1 MVRFRPLPTLANR
14 KNKLMRIL
22 LKSVKI
28 VDSSSEFNG
37 QTKDILIENGI
48 IQQIANDIENTA
60 DQTISGE
67 NLHVSAGW
75 IDMRVSPKDPGFESK
90 EDLNSLSAA
99 AMAGGFTEIITLPNT
114 KPVVQTKEAI
124 AYIKNFALS
133 QLLNIYPTGAV
144 TKNCEG
150 KDFTEMLDL
159 HQAGAVAFTDGDHTL
174 WNADIL
180 LKTLQYLAPIDALLM
195 NRPEEPSMTI
205 FGQMHEGIE
214 STLLG
219 MKGIPSTA
227 EELML
232 MRDLKLLEYYLGNN
246 YKPKDNSC
254 LHFSTISTKT
264 GVELIRQAKAKGLPV
279 SCDIAAHQLAFTDA
293 DLRDFDTN
301 LKVNPPFRSQDDI
314 EALLQGLEDGTIDVI
329 VSDHNPQDEESKNL
343 EFDMADFG
351 VIGLETTFSVANTY
365 SNLSIDKIIEKL
377 TINPRK
383 LLRLENVS
391 IKERNLANLS
401 IFDPNQK
408 WVYESRNIQSKSKNS
423 PFIDKKLTGKVK
435 AVINKSKVFI
445 NN

>member
-1 MVRFRPLPTLANR
+1 
-14 KNKLMRIL
+14 MRIL

-28 VDSSSEFNG
+28 IDSSSEFNG

-48 IQQIANDIENTA
+48 IQQIANGIENPA
-60 DQTISGE
+60 DQTIIGE

-75 IDMRVSPKDPGFESK
+75 IDMRVSPKDPGYESK

-99 AMAGGFTEIITLPNT
+99 AMTGGFTEIVTLPNT

-124 AYIKNFALS
+124 AYVKNFALS
-133 QLLNIYPTGAV
+133 QLINIYPTGAV

-159 HQAGAVAFTDGDHTL
+159 HQAGAIAFTDGDHTL

-232 MRDLKLLEYYLGNN
+232 MRDLKLLEYYLGENFA
-246 YKPKDNSC
+246 PKNNSC
-254 LHFSTISTKT
+254 LHFSTISTKN

-301 LKVNPPFRSQDDI
+301 LKVNPPFRSQEDI
-314 EALLQGLEDGTIDVI
+314 EALQQGLEDGTIDVL

-377 TINPRK
+377 TATPRR
-383 LLRLENVS
+383 LLRLQDVS
-391 IKERNLANLS
+391 IKEGNTANLS
-401 IFDPNQK
+401 IFDPSQE
-408 WVYESRNIQSKSKNS
+408 WLYESKNIQSKSKNS

-435 AVINKSKVFI
+435 AVINKGKVFI
-445 NN
+445 NK

>member
-1 MVRFRPLPTLANR
+1 M
-14 KNKLMRIL
+14 KIL

-28 VDSSSEFNG
+28 IDNSSELNG
-37 QTKDILIENGI
+37 QTKDILVENGK
-48 IQQIANDIENTA
+48 IQKISDNIETTA
-60 DQTISGE
+60 EQVISGK
-67 NLHVSAGW
+67 NLCVSAGW
-75 IDMRVSPKDPGFESK
+75 IDMRVSPKDPGYESK
-90 EDLNSLSAA
+90 EDLNTLSLA
-99 AMAGGFTEIITLPNT
+99 AMAGGFTEIVTLPNT

-124 AYIKNFALS
+124 VYVKNFAQS
-133 QLLNIYPTGAV
+133 QLINIYPTGAV

-232 MRDLKLLEYYLGNN
+232 MRDLKLLEYYLGQNST
-246 YKPKDNSC
+246 PKSNSC
-254 LHFSTISTKT
+254 LHFSTISTKA
-264 GVELIRQAKAKGLPV
+264 GVELIREAKQKGLPV
-279 SCDIAAHQLAFTDA
+279 SCDISTHQLAFTDV

-301 LKVNPPFRSQDDI
+301 LKVNPPFRSQEDI
-314 EALLQGLEDGTIDVI
+314 EALQAGLLDGTIDVL

-351 VIGLETTFSVANTY
+351 VIGLETAFAVSNTY
-365 SNLSIDKIIEKL
+365 SKLSVEQIITKL
-377 TINPRK
+377 TTAPRK

-391 IKERNLANLS
+391 IKEGNEANLS
-401 IFDPNQK
+401 IFDPTIE
-408 WVYESRNIQSKSKNS
+408 WVYETKMIQSKSKNS
-423 PFIDKKLTGKVK
+423 PFIGKTLKGKAK
-435 AVINKSKVFI
+435 AVINKGKIYI
-445 NN
+445 NK

>member
-1 MVRFRPLPTLANR
+1 
-14 KNKLMRIL
+14 MRIL
-22 LKSVKI
+22 IKSVKI
-28 VDSSSEFNG
+28 VDSASKFNG

-48 IQQIANDIENTA
+48 IQQIANDIESNA

-67 NLHVSAGW
+67 NLYVSAGW
-75 IDMRVSPKDPGFESK
+75 IDMRVSPKDPGYESK
-90 EDLNSLSAA
+90 EDLNTLSAA
-99 AMAGGFTEIITLPNT
+99 AMAGGFTEIVTLPNT

-124 AYIKNFALS
+124 AYVKNFALS
-133 QLLNIYPTGAV
+133 QLINIYPTGAV

-159 HQAGAVAFTDGDHTL
+159 HQAGAIAFTDGDHTL

-180 LKTLQYLAPIDALLM
+180 LKTLQYLAPIDSLLM

-232 MRDLKLLEYYLGNN
+232 MRDLKLLEYYLGKNFAQIN
-246 YKPKDNSC
+246 NSC
-254 LHFSTISTKT
+254 LHFSTISTKN

-279 SCDIAAHQLAFTDA
+279 SCDIAAHQLAFTDK
-293 DLRDFDTN
+293 DLSDFDSN
-301 LKVNPPFRSQDDI
+301 LKVNPPFRSQEDI
-314 EALLQGLEDGTIDVI
+314 KALQQGLEDGTIDVI

-351 VIGLETTFSVANTY
+351 IIGLETAFSVANTY

-377 TINPRK
+377 TTSPRK
-383 LLRLENVS
+383 LLRLKNVS
-391 IKERNLANLS
+391 IKEGNQANLS
-401 IFDPNQK
+401 IFDPNQE
-408 WVYESRNIQSKSKNS
+408 WVYESKNIQSKSKNS

-435 AVINKSKVFI
+435 AVINKGKVFI
-445 NN
+445 N

>member
-1 MVRFRPLPTLANR
+1 M
-14 KNKLMRIL
+14 KIL

-28 VDSSSEFNG
+28 IDSSSEFNG
-37 QTKDILIENGI
+37 QTKDIFIENGI
-48 IQQIANDIENTA
+48 IQQIADKIEGSA
-60 DQTISGE
+60 DKTIEGK
-67 NLHVSAGW
+67 NFHVSVGW
-75 IDMRVSPKDPGFESK
+75 IDMRVASKDPGYESK
-90 EDLNSLSAA
+90 EDLNTLSAA
-99 AMAGGFTEIITLPNT
+99 AMAGGFTEIVTLPNT

-133 QLLNIYPTGAV
+133 QLITIHPTGAV

-159 HQAGAVAFTDGDHTL
+159 HQAGAVAFTDGDHPL

-180 LKTLQYLAPIDALLM
+180 LKTLQYLAPIDSLLM

-232 MRDLKLLEYYLGNN
+232 MRDLKLLEYYLGENFVG
-246 YKPKDNSC
+246 KTNSC
-254 LHFSTISTKT
+254 LHFSTISTKK

-301 LKVNPPFRSQDDI
+301 LKVNPPFRGQEDI
-314 EALLQGLEDGTIDVI
+314 LALQEGLEDGTIDVV

-351 VIGLETTFSVANTY
+351 IIALETAFSVANTY
-365 SNLSIDKIIEKL
+365 SKLPTEKIIEKI
-377 TINPRK
+377 TNNPRK
-383 LLRLENVS
+383 LLRLENIT
-391 IKERNLANLS
+391 IKEGGHANLS
-401 IFDPNQK
+401 IFDPTQE
-408 WVYESRNIQSKSKNS
+408 WTYESKNIQSKSKNS
-423 PFIDKKLTGKVK
+423 PFINKKLTGKVI
-435 AVINKSKVFI
+435 AVINKGRFFT

>member
-1 MVRFRPLPTLANR
+1 
-14 KNKLMRIL
+14 MRIL

-28 VDSSSEFNG
+28 IDSSSEYNG
-37 QTKDILIENGI
+37 LTKDILIENSV
-48 IQQIANDIENTA
+48 IQQIADNIETNS
-60 DQTISGE
+60 DQTISGD
-67 NLHVSAGW
+67 NLHVSVGW
-75 IDMRVSPKDPGFESK
+75 IDMRVASKDPGYESK
-90 EDLNSLSAA
+90 EDLASLTAA
-99 AMAGGFTEIITLPNT
+99 AIAGGFTEIVTLPNT

-133 QLLNIYPTGAV
+133 QLITIHPTGAV

-159 HQAGAVAFTDGDHTL
+159 HQAGAVAFTDGDHPL

-180 LKTLQYLAPIDALLM
+180 LKTLQYLAPIDSLLI

-232 MRDLKLLEYYLGNN
+232 MRDLKLLEYYLGDNFEGGS
-246 YKPKDNSC
+246 NSC
-254 LHFSTISTKT
+254 LHFSTISTKKS
-264 GVELIRQAKAKGLPV
+264 VELIRQAKTKGLPV

-293 DLRDFDTN
+293 DLKDFDTN

-314 EALLQGLEDGTIDVI
+314 AALQKGLEDGTIDVL

-351 VIGLETTFSVANTY
+351 VIALETSFSVANTY
-365 SNLSIDKIIEKL
+365 SKLPIEKIIEKI
-377 TINPRK
+377 THQPRR
-383 LLRLENVS
+383 LLRLENIS
-391 IKERNLANLS
+391 IKEGNFANLT
-401 IFDPNQK
+401 IFDPTQE
-408 WVYESRNIQSKSKNS
+408 WIYESKNIQSKSKNS
-423 PFIDKKLTGKVK
+423 PFINKKLTGKVK
-435 AVINKSKVFI
+435 AVINKGRFFI

>member
-1 MVRFRPLPTLANR
+1 
-14 KNKLMRIL
+14 MRIL

-28 VDSSSEFNG
+28 IDSSSEFNG

-48 IQQIANDIENTA
+48 IKQIAEGIESPA

-75 IDMRVSPKDPGFESK
+75 IDMRVSPKDPGYESK

-99 AMAGGFTEIITLPNT
+99 AMTGGFTEIVTLPNT

-124 AYIKNFALS
+124 AYVKNFALS
-133 QLLNIYPTGAV
+133 QLINIYPTGAV

-180 LKTLQYLAPIDALLM
+180 LKTLQYLAPIDSLLM

-232 MRDLKLLEYYLGNN
+232 MRDLKLLEYYLGDNFA
-246 YKPKDNSC
+246 PKNNSC
-254 LHFSTISTKT
+254 LHFSTISTKN
-264 GVELIRQAKAKGLPV
+264 GVELIRQAKIKGLPV
-279 SCDIAAHQLAFTDA
+279 SCDIAAHQLAFTDV
-293 DLRDFDTN
+293 DLRNFDTN
-301 LKVNPPFRSQDDI
+301 FKVNPPFRSQEDI
-314 EALLQGLEDGTIDVI
+314 EALKKGLADGTIDVI

-351 VIGLETTFSVANTY
+351 VIGLETAFSVANTY
-365 SNLSIDKIIEKL
+365 SKLSLEKIIEKL
-377 TINPRK
+377 TTIPRK
-383 LLRLENVS
+383 LLRLKNVS
-391 IKERNLANLS
+391 IKESNEANLS
-401 IFDPNQK
+401 IFDPSQE
-408 WVYESRNIQSKSKNS
+408 WIYESKNIQSKSKNS
-423 PFIDKKLTGKVK
+423 PFIDKKITGKVK
-435 AVINKSKVFI
+435 AVINKGKVFI
-445 NN
+445 NK

>member
-1 MVRFRPLPTLANR
+1 
-14 KNKLMRIL
+14 MRIL

-48 IQQIANDIENTA
+48 IQQIADNIGSVTG
-60 DQTISGE
+60 QTISGD

-75 IDMRVSPKDPGFESK
+75 IDMRVSPKDPGYESK

-99 AMAGGFTEIITLPNT
+99 AMTGGFTEIVTLPNT

-124 AYIKNFALS
+124 AYVKNFALS
-133 QLLNIYPTGAV
+133 QLINIYPAGAV
-144 TKNCEG
+144 TRNCEG

-159 HQAGAVAFTDGDHTL
+159 HQAGAIAFTDGDHTL

-180 LKTLQYLAPIDALLM
+180 LKTLQYLAPIDSLLM

-232 MRDLKLLEYYLGNN
+232 MRDLKLLEYYLGEN
-246 YKPKDNSC
+246 YNPKNNSC
-254 LHFSTISTKT
+254 LHFSTISTKA

-293 DLRDFDTN
+293 DLKDFDTN
-301 LKVNPPFRSQDDI
+301 LKVNPPFRSQEDI
-314 EALLQGLEDGTIDVI
+314 EALQQGLADGTIDVI

-351 VIGLETTFSVANTY
+351 IIGLETAFSVANTY

-377 TINPRK
+377 TISPRK
-383 LLRLENVS
+383 LLRLQNVS
-391 IKERNLANLS
+391 IKEGNQANLS
-401 IFDPNQK
+401 IFDPSQE
-408 WVYESRNIQSKSKNS
+408 WIYESKNIQSKSKNS

-435 AVINKSKVFI
+435 AIVNKGKIFINK
-445 NN
+445 

>member
-1 MVRFRPLPTLANR
+1 M
-14 KNKLMRIL
+14 KIL

-48 IQQIANDIENTA
+48 IQQIADNIESTA

-67 NLHVSAGW
+67 NLYVSAGW
-75 IDMRVSPKDPGFESK
+75 IDMRVSPKDPGYESK
-90 EDLNSLSAA
+90 EDLNSLSTA
-99 AMAGGFTEIITLPNT
+99 AMTGGFTEIVTLPNT

-124 AYIKNFALS
+124 SYVRNFALS
-133 QLLNIYPTGAV
+133 QLINIYPTGAV

-180 LKTLQYLAPIDALLM
+180 LKTLQYLAPIDSLLM

-232 MRDLKLLEYYLGNN
+232 MRDLKLLEYYLGHNFN
-246 YKPKDNSC
+246 PKSNSC
-254 LHFSTISTKT
+254 LHFSTISTKN
-264 GVELIRQAKAKGLPV
+264 GVELIRQAKAKRLPV
-279 SCDIAAHQLAFTDA
+279 SCDIATHQLAFTDA
-293 DLRDFDTN
+293 DLKDFDTN
-301 LKVNPPFRSQDDI
+301 LKVNPPFRSQEDI
-314 EALLQGLEDGTIDVI
+314 EALRTGLEDGTIDVL

-343 EFDMADFG
+343 EFDVADFG
-351 VIGLETTFSVANTY
+351 IIGLETAFSVANTY
-365 SNLSIDKIIEKL
+365 SNLSIEKIIEKL
-377 TINPRK
+377 TSSPRK
-383 LLRLENVS
+383 LLRLKNVS
-391 IKERNLANLS
+391 IKEGNQANLS
-401 IFDPNQK
+401 IFDPSQE
-408 WVYESRNIQSKSKNS
+408 WIYESRNIQSKSKNS
-423 PFIDKKLTGKVK
+423 PFIDKKLRGKVK
-435 AVINKSKVFI
+435 AVINKDKVFI
-445 NN
+445 NK

>member
-1 MVRFRPLPTLANR
+1 
-14 KNKLMRIL
+14 MRIL

-48 IQQIANDIENTA
+48 IQQIADGIETSA

-67 NLHVSAGW
+67 NLYVSAGW
-75 IDMRVSPKDPGFESK
+75 IDMRVSPKDPGYESK
-90 EDLNSLSAA
+90 EDLNTLSSAA
-99 AMAGGFTEIITLPNT
+99 MVGGFTEIVTLPNS

-124 AYIKNFALS
+124 AYVKNFALS
-133 QLLNIYPTGAV
+133 QLINIYPTGAI

-159 HQAGAVAFTDGDHTL
+159 HKAGAVAFTDGDHTL

-180 LKTLQYLAPIDALLM
+180 LKTLQYLSPIDALLM

-232 MRDLKLLEYYLGNN
+232 MRDLKLLEYYLGENFNINN
-246 YKPKDNSC
+246 ISC
-254 LHFSTISTKT
+254 LHFSTISTKNS
-264 GVELIRQAKAKGLPV
+264 VELIRQAKSKGLPV
-279 SCDIAAHQLAFTDA
+279 SCDIAAHQLAFTDK

-301 LKVNPPFRSQDDI
+301 FKVNPPFRSQEDI
-314 EALLQGLEDGTIDVI
+314 EALQNGLEDGTIDVI

-343 EFDMADFG
+343 EFDLADFG
-351 VIGLETTFSVANTY
+351 IIGLETAFSVANTY
-365 SNLSIDKIIEKL
+365 SNLSLEKIIEKL
-377 TINPRK
+377 TTSPRK
-383 LLRLENVS
+383 LLRLENIS
-391 IKERNLANLS
+391 IKEGNHANLS
-401 IFDPNQK
+401 VFDPSQD
-408 WVYESRNIQSKSKNS
+408 WIYESKNIQSKSKNS
-423 PFIDKKLTGKVK
+423 PFIDKKLRGKVK
-435 AVINKSKVFI
+435 AVINKDKIFI
-445 NN
+445 NK

>member
-1 MVRFRPLPTLANR
+1 
-14 KNKLMRIL
+14 MRIL

-37 QTKDILIENGI
+37 QTKDMLIENGI
-48 IQQIANDIENTA
+48 IQQIADNIESTA

-75 IDMRVSPKDPGFESK
+75 IDMRVSPKDPGYESK

-99 AMAGGFTEIITLPNT
+99 AMTGGFTEIVTLPNT

-124 AYIKNFALS
+124 AYVKNFALS
-133 QLLNIYPTGAV
+133 QLINIYPTGAV
-144 TKNCEG
+144 TRNCEG

-180 LKTLQYLAPIDALLM
+180 LKTLQYLAPIDSLLM

-232 MRDLKLLEYYLGNN
+232 MRDLKLLEYYLGKNFS
-246 YKPKDNSC
+246 PKENSC
-254 LHFSTISTKT
+254 LHFSTISTKV

-293 DLRDFDTN
+293 DLKDFETN
-301 LKVNPPFRSQDDI
+301 FKVNPPFRSQEDI
-314 EALLQGLEDGTIDVI
+314 EALQQGLADGTIDVI

-351 VIGLETTFSVANTY
+351 VIGLETAFSVANTY
-365 SNLSIDKIIEKL
+365 SNLSIDKIIENL
-377 TINPRK
+377 TVSPRK
-383 LLRLENVS
+383 LLRIENVS
-391 IKERNLANLS
+391 IKEGNYANLS
-401 IFDPNQK
+401 IFDPNQE
-408 WVYESRNIQSKSKNS
+408 WVYESKNIQSKSKNS
-423 PFIDKKLTGKVK
+423 PFIDKKLTGKAK
-435 AVINKSKVFI
+435 AVINKGKIFI

>member
-1 MVRFRPLPTLANR
+1 M
-14 KNKLMRIL
+14 KIL
-22 LKSVKI
+22 IKSVKI

-48 IQQIANDIENTA
+48 IQQISDSIESSA

-75 IDMRVSPKDPGFESK
+75 IDMRVSPKDPGYESK

-99 AMAGGFTEIITLPNT
+99 AMTGGFTEIVTLPNT

-124 AYIKNFALS
+124 AYVRNFALS
-133 QLLNIYPTGAV
+133 QLISIYPTGAV

-159 HQAGAVAFTDGDHTL
+159 HQAGAVAFTDGDNTL

-180 LKTLQYLAPIDALLM
+180 LKTLQYLSPIDALLM

-232 MRDLKLLEYYLGNN
+232 MRDLKLLEYYLGENH
-246 YKPKDNSC
+246 KPLNNSC
-254 LHFSTISTKT
+254 LHFSTISTKV

-279 SCDIAAHQLAFTDA
+279 SCDITAHQLAFTDV
-293 DLRDFDTN
+293 DLKDFDTN
-301 LKVNPPFRSQDDI
+301 LKVNPPFRSKEDI
-314 EALLQGLEDGTIDVI
+314 EAIQNGLDDGTIDVI

-343 EFDMADFG
+343 EFDIADFG
-351 VIGLETTFSVANTY
+351 VIGLETAFSVANTY
-365 SNLSIDKIIEKL
+365 SKLSIEKIIEKL
-377 TINPRK
+377 TISPRK

-391 IKERNLANLS
+391 IKEGNQANIS
-401 IFDPNQK
+401 VFDPTQEWTYLLK
-408 WVYESRNIQSKSKNS
+408 NIQSKSKNS

-435 AVINKSKVFI
+435 AVINKGKVFI
-445 NN
+445 NNN

>member
-1 MVRFRPLPTLANR
+1 
-14 KNKLMRIL
+14 MRIL

-28 VDSSSEFNG
+28 IDGSSEFNG
-37 QTKDILIENGI
+37 QTKDMLIENGI
-48 IQQIANDIENTA
+48 IQQIANSIESTA

-75 IDMRVSPKDPGFESK
+75 IDMRVSPKDPGYESK

-99 AMAGGFTEIITLPNT
+99 AMTGGFTEIVTLPNT

-124 AYIKNFALS
+124 AYVKNFALS
-133 QLLNIYPTGAV
+133 QLINIYPTGAV
-144 TKNCEG
+144 TRNCEG

-180 LKTLQYLAPIDALLM
+180 LKTLQYLAPIDSLLI

-232 MRDLKLLEYYLGNN
+232 MRDLKLLEYYLGKNFS
-246 YKPKDNSC
+246 PKEKSS
-254 LHFSTISTKT
+254 LHFSTISTKV
-264 GVELIRQAKAKGLPV
+264 GVELIRQAKVKGLPV

-293 DLRDFDTN
+293 DLKDFDTN
-301 LKVNPPFRSQDDI
+301 FKVNPPFRSQEDI
-314 EALLQGLEDGTIDVI
+314 EALQQGLADGTIDVV

-351 VIGLETTFSVANTY
+351 VIGLETAFSVANTY

-377 TINPRK
+377 TTSPRK

-391 IKERNLANLS
+391 IKEGNHANLS
-401 IFDPNQK
+401 IFDPSQE
-408 WVYESRNIQSKSKNS
+408 WIYESKNIQSKSKNS

-435 AVINKSKVFI
+435 AVVNKGKIFINK
-445 NN
+445 

>member
-1 MVRFRPLPTLANR
+1 M
-14 KNKLMRIL
+14 KIL
-22 LKSVKI
+22 LKLVKI
-28 VDSSSEFNG
+28 IDDSSALNG
-37 QTKDILIENGI
+37 HTKDILIENSK
-48 IQQIANDIENTA
+48 IQQISDNIEANAE
-60 DQTISGE
+60 QVISGE
-67 NLHVSAGW
+67 NLCVSAGW
-75 IDMRVSPKDPGFESK
+75 IDMRVSPKDPGYESK
-90 EDLNSLSAA
+90 EDLNTLSAA
-99 AMAGGFTEIITLPNT
+99 AMAGGFTEIVTLPNT

-124 AYIKNFALS
+124 AYVKNFALS
-133 QLLNIYPTGAV
+133 QLINIYPTGAV

-232 MRDLKLLEYYLGNN
+232 MRDLKLLEYYLGQNFT
-246 YKPKDNSC
+246 PKSNSC
-254 LHFSTISTKT
+254 LHFSTISTKA
-264 GVELIRQAKAKGLPV
+264 GVELIRQAKQRGLPV
-279 SCDIAAHQLAFTDA
+279 SCDIAVHQLAFTDA

-301 LKVNPPFRSQDDI
+301 LKVNPPFRSQEDI
-314 EALLQGLEDGTIDVI
+314 DALKAGLLDGTIDVL

-351 VIGLETTFSVANTY
+351 AIGLETAFAVANTY
-365 SNLSIDKIIEKL
+365 SKL
-377 TINPRK
+377 TIEQIISKLTTAPRK

-391 IKERNLANLS
+391 IKEGNQANLS
-401 IFDPNQK
+401 IFDPTIE
-408 WVYESRNIQSKSKNS
+408 WIYESKMIQSKSKNS
-423 PFIDKKLTGKVK
+423 PFIGKILKGKAK
-435 AVINKSKVFI
+435 AVINKGKIYI
-445 NN
+445 NK

>member
-1 MVRFRPLPTLANR
+1 
-14 KNKLMRIL
+14 MRIL

-28 VDSSSEFNG
+28 IDNSSEFNG
-37 QTKDILIENGI
+37 QAKDILIENGV
-48 IQQIANDIENTA
+48 IQQIATTIEEVA
-60 DQTISGE
+60 DEIISGK

-75 IDMRVSPKDPGFESK
+75 MDMRVNAKDPGYESK
-90 EDLNSLSAA
+90 EDLSTLASA
-99 AMAGGFTEIITLPNT
+99 AMAGGFTEIVTLPNT

-124 AYIKNFALS
+124 AYIKNFTGS
-133 QLLNIYPTGAV
+133 QLITIYPTGAV

-159 HQAGAVAFTDGDHTL
+159 HQAGAVAFTDGDHPL

-232 MRDLKLLEYYLGNN
+232 MRDLKLLEYYLGDDTSNENN
-246 YKPKDNSC
+246 SR
-254 LHFSTISTKT
+254 LHFSTISTKN

-301 LKVNPPFRSQDDI
+301 LKVNPPFRSQEDI
-314 EALLQGLEDGTIDVI
+314 EALKKGLEDGTIDVV

-351 VIGLETTFSVANTY
+351 IIGLETAFSVLNTH
-365 SNLSIDKIIEKL
+365 SDLPIEKIIDKI
-377 TINPRK
+377 TNNPRR
-383 LLRLENVS
+383 LLRLEN
-391 IKERNLANLS
+391 ITINEGNLANLS
-401 IFDPNQK
+401 VFDPTQE
-408 WVYESRNIQSKSKNS
+408 WVYESKNIRSKSKNS
-423 PFIDKKLTGKVK
+423 PFINKKLTGKVV
-435 AVINKSKVFI
+435 AVINKDRIFV

>member
-1 MVRFRPLPTLANR
+1 MN
-14 KNKLMRIL
+14 IL

-28 VDSSSEFNG
+28 IDSQSAFNG
-37 QTKDILIENGI
+37 QIKDIFVENGI
-48 IQQIANDIENTA
+48 ISEIADNISKIEVQI
-60 DQTISGE
+60 ISGE

-75 IDMRVSPKDPGFESK
+75 IDMRVSSKDPGYESK
-90 EDLNSLSAA
+90 EDLFTLSAA

-124 AYIKNFALS
+124 AYIKSFSKN
-133 QLLNIYPTGAV
+133 QLLTIYPTGAV

-159 HQAGAVAFTDGDHTL
+159 HQAGAVAFTDGEHTL

-227 EELML
+227 EELMI
-232 MRDLKLLEYYLGNN
+232 MRDLKLLEYYLGTNTRLGL
-246 YKPKDNSC
+246 KSC
-254 LHFSTISTKT
+254 LHFSTISTKIS
-264 GVELIRQAKAKGLPV
+264 VELIREAKQKSLPV

-293 DLRDFDTN
+293 DLKDFDTN
-301 LKVNPPFRSQDDI
+301 LKVNPPFRSKGDI
-314 EALLQGLEDGTIDVI
+314 EALKDGLKDGTIDAI
-329 VSDHNPQDEESKNL
+329 VSDHNPHDDEAKNL
-343 EFDMADFG
+343 EFDLADFG
-351 VIGLETTFSVANTY
+351 IIGLETAFAVANEN
-365 SNLSIDKIIEKL
+365 SFLSLDKLIEKL

-383 LLRLENVS
+383 LLRKANVV
-391 IKERNLANLS
+391 IKEGEKANLT
-401 IFDPNQK
+401 IFAPNLEWEYLAK
-408 WVYESRNIQSKSKNS
+408 DIKSKAKNT
-423 PFIDKKLTGKVK
+423 PFIGKKMTGKSI
-435 AVINKSKVFI
+435 AVINKGQIYI
-445 NN
+445 NS

>member
-1 MVRFRPLPTLANR
+1 
-14 KNKLMRIL
+14 MRIL

-28 VDSSSEFNG
+28 VDSSSEYNG

-48 IQQIANDIENTA
+48 ILQIANDIESNA
-60 DQTISGE
+60 NQTISGK
-67 NLHVSAGW
+67 NLYVSAGW
-75 IDMRVSPKDPGFESK
+75 IDMRVSPKDPGYESK
-90 EDLNSLSAA
+90 EDLNTLSAA
-99 AMAGGFTEIITLPNT
+99 AMVGGFTEIVTLPNT

-124 AYIKNFALS
+124 AYIRNFALS
-133 QLLNIYPTGAV
+133 QLITIYPTGAV

-159 HQAGAVAFTDGDHTL
+159 HQAGAIAFTDGDHTL

-232 MRDLKLLEYYLGNN
+232 MRDLKILEYYLGKNFP
-246 YKPKDNSC
+246 PKNNSC
-254 LHFSTISTKT
+254 LHFSTISTKS

-301 LKVNPPFRSQDDI
+301 LKVNPPFRSQEDI
-314 EALLQGLEDGTIDVI
+314 EELRKGLADGTIDVI

-351 VIGLETTFSVANTY
+351 IIGLETAFSVANTY
-365 SNLSIDKIIEKL
+365 SNLSIEKVIEKL
-377 TINPRK
+377 TTNPRK

-391 IKERNLANLS
+391 IKEGNQANLS
-401 IFDPNQK
+401 IFDPNQE
-408 WVYESRNIQSKSKNS
+408 WMYESKNIQSKSKNS

-435 AVINKSKVFI
+435 AVVNKGKVFI
-445 NN
+445 NK

>member
-1 MVRFRPLPTLANR
+1 
-14 KNKLMRIL
+14 MRIL
-22 LKSVKI
+22 IKSVKI

-37 QTKDILIENGI
+37 QTKDMLIENGI
-48 IQQIANDIENTA
+48 IQQIANNIESTT

-67 NLHVSAGW
+67 NLHISAGW
-75 IDMRVSPKDPGFESK
+75 IDMRVSPKDPGYESK

-99 AMAGGFTEIITLPNT
+99 AMTGGFTEIVTLPNT

-124 AYIKNFALS
+124 AYVKNFALS
-133 QLLNIYPTGAV
+133 QLINIYPTGAV
-144 TKNCEG
+144 TRNCEG

-159 HQAGAVAFTDGDHTL
+159 HQAGAVAFTDGDHPL

-180 LKTLQYLAPIDALLM
+180 LKTLQYLAPIDSLLM

-232 MRDLKLLEYYLGNN
+232 IRDLKLLEYYLGKNFS
-246 YKPKDNSC
+246 PKEKSC
-254 LHFSTISTKT
+254 LHFSTISTKV

-293 DLRDFDTN
+293 DLKDFDTN
-301 LKVNPPFRSQDDI
+301 FKVNPPFRSQEDI
-314 EALLQGLEDGTIDVI
+314 EALQQGLADGTIDVV

-351 VIGLETTFSVANTY
+351 VIGLETAFSVANTY

-377 TINPRK
+377 TTSPRK

-391 IKERNLANLS
+391 IKEGNHANLS
-401 IFDPNQK
+401 IFDPSQE
-408 WVYESRNIQSKSKNS
+408 WIYESKNIQSKSKNS

-435 AVINKSKVFI
+435 AVVNKGKIFINK
-445 NN
+445 